1 MNSQRLYALLGALV
15 SWFAVLSQFI
25 TTYLSVEA
33 TPLLASLGLLNYFTI
48 LTNVLVAISFTLMA
62 LEKQNR
68 LFSHPESQTAI
79 LVYILV
85 VGIVYSALLRS
96 TWNPQGFQRV
106 VDELLH
112 TVVPLYYLI
121 YWFVFTPKAD
131 IKYLQI
137 TRWLVYPA
145 LYLIYSLVRGAATGK
160 FPYPFLNAASLGW
173 GNVLFVCLVLTL
185 FLMGL
190 AFLFVFIGQ
199 RLSTKRDPTGSYFE

>member
-1 MNSQRLYALLGALV
+1 M

-48 LTNVLVAISFTLMA
+48 LTNVLVAISFTLMV

-68 LFSHPESQTAI
+68 LFSYPESQTAI

-173 GNVLFVCLVLTL
+173 GNVLLVCLVLTL

-199 RLSTKRDPTGSYFE
+199 RLSTKRDSTGSYFE

>member
-1 MNSQRLYALLGALV
+1 MNSQRLYALLGTLV

-48 LTNVLVAISFTLMA
+48 LTNVLVAISFTLMV

-68 LFSHPESQTAI
+68 LFSYPESQTAI

-173 GNVLFVCLVLTL
+173 GNVLLVCLVLTL

-199 RLSTKRDPTGSYFE
+199 RLSTKRDSTGSYFE

>member
-1 MNSQRLYALLGALV
+1 V

-48 LTNVLVAISFTLMA
+48 LTNVLVAISFTLMV

-68 LFSHPESQTAI
+68 LFSYPESQTAI

-173 GNVLFVCLVLTL
+173 GNVLLVCLVLTL

-199 RLSTKRDPTGSYFE
+199 RLSTKRDSTGSYFE